1 MRKAERKQSLW
12 GVQVWRLKEANAF
25 LVIREDRRLN
35 VMPHESEPNFNWS
48 FFTRLFIE
56 LLEGETQMNVKT
68 CASSNVAENWESI
81 DWNKAKSYVKKL
93 QMRIV
98 KAVQEGRHNK
108 VKSLQWLLTHS
119 FYAKALAVKK
129 VTENKGKKTSG
140 VDHEL
145 WTTPKSKFEAI
156 PRLRRRGYNPM
167 PLRRMY
173 IQKKNGKKRP
183 LGIPTMADRAMQT
196 LYKFALEPIAETTAD
211 LNSYGFRTGR
221 CVQDAIEQCFTCLNK
236 GKSPKWVLEGD
247 IKGCF
252 DNISHEWIIRNIP
265 LDKNILQKWLKCG
278 FIETKKLFPTE
289 AGTPQG
295 GSISPTIC
303 NMVLDGLEKT
313 ILVKY
318 HRKWTNGKDYY
329 PKVNFVRYADDF
341 IVTGESKELLEDGIL
356 PIVKEFMAERGLAL
370 SEEKTVITHIKDGF
384 NFLGCNVRMYEDKLL
399 IKPSKENIKT
409 FLDKIRSKI
418 KDNYAL
424 EQERLVRILN
434 PMITGWVNFHKHN
447 VSTKAFEYVDFQI
460 WKALWQW
467 AKRRHNNKGKK
478 WIAAK
483 YWHTVG
489 NRTWTYGAKT
499 SFKKDNGENH
509 YEDLI
514 YATNTNIVRFTKI
527 KAAANPFDEVWQQY
541 FEERETDKMLL
552 SLKGRDFLARLFR
565 KQKGRCP
572 VCGETITQDTDFKVH
587 SDKLHNR
594 TVYLMVHPYCH
605 NQIHSEIFSTA
616 DPLI

>member
-1 MRKAERKQSLW
+1 
-12 GVQVWRLKEANAF
+12 
-25 LVIREDRRLN
+25 
-35 VMPHESEPNFNWS
+35 
-48 FFTRLFIE
+48 
-56 LLEGETQMNVKT
+56 MNVKT
-68 CASSNVAENWESI
+68 CASSDVVENWESI

-98 KAVQEGRHNK
+98 KAVKEGRHNK

-140 VDHEL
+140 VDREL

-156 PRLRRRGYNPM
+156 ARLRRRGYSPM

-183 LGIPTMADRAMQT
+183 LGIPTMTDRAMQT

-211 LNSYGFRTGR
+211 PNSYGFRTGR
-221 CVQDAIEQCFTCLNK
+221 CVQDAMEQCFNCLNK

-252 DNISHEWIIRNIP
+252 DNISHDWIMENIP
-265 LDKNILQKWLKCG
+265 LDKDILRKWLKSG

-303 NMVLDGLEKT
+303 NMVLDGLEKA
-313 ILVKY
+313 ILSK
-318 HRKWTNGKDYY
+318 HRENWKNGKYY
-329 PKVNFVRYADDF
+329 SPKVNFVRYADDF
-341 IVTGESKELLEDGIL
+341 IVTGENKELLENSVL
-356 PIVKEFMAERGLAL
+356 PIIKEFMAERGLEL
-370 SEEKTVITHIKDGF
+370 SEEKTVITHIEKGF
-384 NFLGCNVRMYEDKLL
+384 DFLGCNVRMYGKKLL
-399 IKPSKENIKT
+399 IKPSKESIKA
-409 FLDKIRSKI
+409 FLSKIRSKI
-418 KDNYAL
+418 KQNYAL
-424 EQERLVRILN
+424 EHERLVLALN
-434 PMITGWVNFHKHN
+434 PMITGWVNSHKHN

-460 WKALWQW
+460 WKTLWQW
-467 AKRRHNNKGKK
+467 AVRRHKTKGKK

-489 NRTWTYGAKT
+489 NRTWTFGAKT
-499 SFKKDNGENH
+499 SFKKDNGED
-509 YEDLI
+509 YYADLI
-514 YATNTNIVRFTKI
+514 YATDTNIVRFVKI
-527 KAAANPFDEVWQQY
+527 KAAANPFDEEWQQY

-552 SLKGRDFLARLFR
+552 SLKGRDFLAKLFR
-565 KQKGRCP
+565 KQKALCP
-572 VCGETITQDTDFKVH
+572 ICGEKITQDTNFKVH
-587 SDKLHNR
+587 SDKTQNCTIHTMLHP
-594 TVYLMVHPYCH
+594 HCH
-605 NQIHSEIFSTA
+605 NKIHS
-616 DPLI
+616 